1 MWVDAIV
8 ALFEVVAQHVSCGAK
23 EYHEKPLWAPSSY
36 QNHSGYEARVFWIQ
50 FFVRYF
56 TGVIVGSIR
65 A

>member
-36 QNHSGYEARVFWIQ
+36 QNHSGYEARVF
-50 FFVRYF
+50 
-56 TGVIVGSIR
+56 
-65 A
+65 